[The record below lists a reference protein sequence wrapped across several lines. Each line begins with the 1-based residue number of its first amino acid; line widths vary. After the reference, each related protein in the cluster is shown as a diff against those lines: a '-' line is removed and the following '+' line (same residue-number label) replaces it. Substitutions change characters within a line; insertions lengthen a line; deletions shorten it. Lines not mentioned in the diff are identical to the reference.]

1 MRARLLA
8 EENRKWWTLAAVS
21 FALFMI
27 MLDNTVVNVALP
39 AIQRDLG
46 IDVAELEWVV
56 TGYALSFAV
65 LMLTGGKLADM
76 HGRRRIFL
84 IGLAVFTF
92 SSLLCGLAG
101 TAELLTAARVLQ
113 GVGAAFMMP
122 ATLSI
127 ITATFP
133 PKERGAA
140 LGIWAGVSAMALAI
154 GPLVGGL
161 ITEHIGWNWIFYLNV
176 PVGLVGLVAARLII
190 RESRDT
196 SHEQRLDLPGLVTS
210 GIALFALVYALIEAN
225 GKGWTSPLILGLFAV
240 AAVSG
245 TAFVLLELHQRLPMF
260 DMTLFRNPT
269 FAGANTV
276 ALLVSLAMFGVFF
289 FISLYMQNVLG
300 YSAVRAGVAFLP
312 MTVLIILVAP
322 FAGRSSDRL
331 GSRWLMTAGMTL
343 VGCSLLVFAQLQP
356 DSSYFQLLPGMILG
370 GVGMATTMTPMT
382 AAVLSSVPV
391 DKAGV
396 GSGMLN
402 TFRQV
407 GGALG
412 IALMG
417 AILASGSNTAL
428 ADGASKVDAFM
439 NGLHHALYVAA
450 VIAFA
455 AALTAAV
462 TVRSHAR
469 SHRGVDGVVEKP
481 A

>member
-8 EENRKWWTLAAVS
+8 EENRKWWTLASVS

-190 RESRDT
+190 PESRDT

-225 GKGWTSPLILGLFAV
+225 SKGWTSPLILGLFAV

-245 TAFVLLELHQRLPMF
+245 AAFVLLELHQRLPMF
-260 DMTLFRNPT
+260 DMTLFHNPT

-331 GSRWLMTAGMTL
+331 GSRWLMTGGMTL

-428 ADGASKVDAFM
+428 ADGASKVDAFI